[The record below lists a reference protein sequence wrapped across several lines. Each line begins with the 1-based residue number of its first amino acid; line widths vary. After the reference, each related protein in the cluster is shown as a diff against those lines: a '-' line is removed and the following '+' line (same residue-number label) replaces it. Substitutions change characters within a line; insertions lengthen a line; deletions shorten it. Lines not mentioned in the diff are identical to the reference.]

1 MERFY
6 DGDQEKLF
14 AEAHVINPF
23 RKGPVISRNRSSQ
36 NLMVSQKFSL
46 SSILFILLR
55 NNVFLIKVYKLHFL
69 TNRFLFHDLMI
80 INWHLFGI
88 K

>member
-23 RKGPVISRNRSSQ
+23 RTSSHISRNRSSQ
-36 NLMVSQKFSL
+36 NLSRHNSNAMEECGVCFMNLMSSVS
-46 SSILFILLR
+46 
-55 NNVFLIKVYKLHFL
+55 
-69 TNRFLFHDLMI
+69 
-80 INWHLFGI
+80 INLY
-88 K
+88 

>member
-23 RKGPVISRNRSSQ
+23 RKTPVISRNRSSQ
-36 NLMVSQKFSL
+36 NLSSRHPTSNVTEECGVCLITLPSSVSS
-46 SSILFILLR
+46 
-55 NNVFLIKVYKLHFL
+55 
-69 TNRFLFHDLMI
+69 
-80 INWHLFGI
+80 
-88 K
+88 